1 MVGLSKILSAKPKM
15 NRIELPRKKERISI
29 NKKYK
34 NKANKIELHKNKQKN
49 INMLGIIS
57 PIQYLFGVYHFC

>member
-15 NRIELPRKKERISI
+15 NMIELPRKKERISI

-34 NKANKIELHKNKQKN
+34 NKANKIELHKNKKKE
-49 INMLGIIS
+49 
-57 PIQYLFGVYHFC
+57 

>member
-1 MVGLSKILSAKPKM
+1 M

-34 NKANKIELHKNKQKN
+34 NKANKIKLHKNKQKN
-49 INMLGIIS
+49 INTLCIIS
-57 PIQYLFGVYHFC
+57 PIQY

>member
-1 MVGLSKILSAKPKM
+1 MVGLSKILSAEPKM
-15 NRIELPRKKERISI
+15 NGIELTGKKERISI

-49 INMLGIIS
+49 INTLCIIS
-57 PIQYLFGVYHFC
+57 PIQY

>member
-1 MVGLSKILSAKPKM
+1 M

-49 INMLGIIS
+49 INTLGIIS

>member
-1 MVGLSKILSAKPKM
+1 MVGLSKILSAKPKI
-15 NRIELPRKKERISI
+15 NRIELPRKEERIST

-49 INMLGIIS
+49 INMLCIIS
-57 PIQYLFGVYHFC
+57 PIQY